1 MLIRN
6 PEYQAQDRVE
16 NKCRLDEPFV
26 VHTPRE
32 MLVGQFALMMFL
44 VIAILLRAMA

>member
-1 MLIRN
+1 MLMRN

-16 NKCRLDEPFV
+16 NKGRLDEPFV

-32 MLVGQFALMMFL
+32 MLVGQIALIMMF
-44 VIAILLRAMA
+44 VIAILLRTVA